1 MQDIIVTLSLL
12 LKYWPLFCDPS
23 ICYSMETAILRYRKL
38 DSNWL
43 VPMRPWASYFTSN
56 FIFVH
61 YKSLCL
67 PHKLPKIILSNY
79 VRKYLE
85 NFKVSDKMY
94 VYINYFYCYF
104 LNCSLSIFS
113 CPKRLFLK
121 RHFIVLRC
129 SSFSKFSQKD
139 FIYSPS
145 LNSKSFQLD
154 EFAYSQINISSLC
167 LPPVYQVCI
176 FNCQLNSLVT
186 LFFFFFSLNE

>member
-43 VPMRPWASYFTSN
+43 VSMRPWASYFTSN

-121 RHFIVLRC
+121 EAFHCSKMFIFLKILSER
-129 SSFSKFSQKD
+129 FHLFSQ
-139 FIYSPS
+139 P
-145 LNSKSFQLD
+145 
-154 EFAYSQINISSLC
+154 
-167 LPPVYQVCI
+167 
-176 FNCQLNSLVT
+176 
-186 LFFFFFSLNE
+186 